1 MRGTHAVSI
10 IGMQKPTKAPVFSR
24 IMGRRT
30 RSGQIHIANK
40 KAPRWGIFFG
50 RDIEWNRVAL
60 RRPDVQLLNQWSR
73 APVSQIKET
82 TYDGCNLHT
91 NSGVVSGLPFGN
103 RPSLAKLGTALRAS
117 CASSARWSNQWVR
130 PHARFAN
137 KEATVM
143 KDVICMQTVGLC
155 PDCLKATGHPSQ
167 SSGPP
172 CGRPARAV
180 LAGRTS
186 GFVHTPVPPIKM
198 PPQGGQSYWRRG
210 WDSNP
215 RAGRPRPSDF
225 ESAPL

>member
-103 RPSLAKLGTALRAS
+103 QPSLAHARDRR
-117 CASSARWSNQWVR
+117 CARLQRRPTGCPLDIPLSNQLVR
-130 PHARFAN
+130 PHTRFAN

-186 GFVHTPVPPIKM
+186 GFVHTPVSRIKK
-198 PPQGGQSYWRRG
+198 
-210 WDSNP
+210 
-215 RAGRPRPSDF
+215 
-225 ESAPL
+225 PLL

>member
-130 PHARFAN
+130 PHTRSTN
-137 KEATVM
+137 KNAPTRGAILLAER
-143 KDVICMQTVGLC
+143 VGFEPTC
-155 PDCLKATGHPSQ
+155 
-167 SSGPP
+167 
-172 CGRPARAV
+172 RE
-180 LAGRTS
+180 
-186 GFVHTPVPPIKM
+186 TPTI
-198 PPQGGQSYWRRG
+198 
-210 WDSNP
+210 
-215 RAGRPRPSDF
+215 
-225 ESAPL
+225 